1 MLKRAKKLV
10 MICAVLGLIVL
21 VSGPA
26 QANWVETWNGA
37 QPDLTTWE
45 FHCWP
50 DLAKTFTQTIKTDP
64 NGNKYLSMDETTPKD
79 AGGSLFGAG
88 FGSKEKFTDV
98 RIGAVVNV
106 TGDASRN
113 YCGFAGRTEYII
125 DPDGSIS
132 GAPGFIGTKIYVMHV
147 NWENGPAN
155 LRIDIEKVVMMQ
167 NIMRNEEQLGLDVPV
182 PGLAHAR
189 SYYAELDILGSGP
202 VYVTGSLYEYK
213 GGPLVARTATMVDTN
228 GNDPWEEEGVNDK
241 VFTSGVSCIFAQ
253 SEQLDPWNPV
263 GYHCTFDD
271 VFSVSDGP
279 AAVAP
284 SPADGATDVSINPS
298 LSWVEAAFATSRQL
312 WFGKQDAMQKM
323 APAPAGK
330 TYDPGPLE
338 FGQTYQWRVDEVGPS
353 GMVTG
358 HTWTFTTG
366 QCLTVDDF
374 ESYADNAAI
383 AAKWPH
389 NILHIPPYDYIFLE
403 TSIVQQGAKSM
414 RFEYQNQFDP
424 YFTEATYTF
433 AAAQDWTK
441 YGIKALSLAFRG
453 VNENVEQLMRVR
465 LEDASGKSAAVPHPY
480 TYAVES
486 ELWRQWDIALEQ
498 FSSAGVNLAAVKKIT
513 IGFGNG
519 TNSGQDLASKDRDVV
534 YIDDLRVCPAR
545 CFNVE
550 QLNLSGDIN
559 GDCVV
564 DLKDLAI
571 MGEGWLNSGL
581 SAAP

>member
-26 QANWVETWNGA
+26 QANWLETWNGE

-45 FHCWP
+45 FSCIP
-50 DLAKTFTQTIKTDP
+50 DLTKTYTHTIKTDP
-64 NGNKYLSMDETTPKD
+64 NGNKYLSMDESTSAA
-79 AGGSLFGAG
+79 AGGSQFGAAWVLN
-88 FGSKEKFTDV
+88 EKFTDV

-106 TGDASRN
+106 IGDASRN

-132 GAPGFIGTKIYVMHV
+132 GIAPGWIATKTYVMHV
-147 NWENGPAN
+147 NWEDGPAN
-155 LRIDIEKVVMMQ
+155 LRIDIEKVVNMG
-167 NIMRNEEQLGLDVPV
+167 NIMRNEEQLGLDLRV
-182 PGLAHAR
+182 PGLDHAR

-213 GGPLVARTATMVDTN
+213 GGPLVARTATMVDTA
-228 GNDPWEEEGVNDK
+228 GNDPWEDPEEHDA
-241 VFTSGVSCIFAQ
+241 VFTNGVSVIFAQ
-253 SEQLDPWNPV
+253 NQNDEPA

-271 VFSVSDGP
+271 VSSVSDGP
-279 AAVAP
+279 AAVNP
-284 SPADGATDVSINPS
+284 SPADGAADVSAEAN
-298 LSWVEAAFATSRQL
+298 LSWVEAAFATSREL
-312 WFGKQDAMQKM
+312 WFGKQGAMQKV

-330 TYDPGPLE
+330 SYDPGTLE
-338 FGQTYQWRVDEVGPS
+338 FGQTYQWRVDQVGPS
-353 GMVTG
+353 GTVTG

-366 QCLTVDDF
+366 QCLAVDDF

-389 NILHIPPYDYIFLE
+389 NIPHIPPYDYVFLE
-403 TSIVQQGAKSM
+403 TSNVQQGAKSM

-424 YFTEATYTF
+424 YLTEATYTF

-441 YGIKALSLAFRG
+441 YGIKGLSLAFRG

-465 LEDASGKSAAVPHPY
+465 LEDASGKSAAVAHPY

-486 ELWRQWDIALEQ
+486 DTWTQWDIALEQ
-498 FSSAGVNLAAVKKIT
+498 FSSAGVNLAAVKKIA

-534 YIDDLRVCPAR
+534 YIDDLRLCPAR
-545 CFNVE
+545 CFNVD
-550 QLNLSGDIN
+550 QLDLSGDIN